1 MTFTRDERGWRV
13 SFGGEEHF
21 EIPEPLVYGG

>member
-1 MTFTRDERGWRV
+1 MTFTRNERGWRV

-21 EIPEPLVYGG
+21 EVPEPLVYGG